1 MYNNTI
7 KLKETRMCNNYENRP
22 EFCRVDPKKFKVM
35 YGIEEEELND
45 FCNFCCREQIEDV
58 YGEV

>member
-1 MYNNTI
+1 
-7 KLKETRMCNNYENRP
+7 MCNNYENRP